1 MFDWLRRRKAR
12 SQEAPTAQAEE
23 QVPPPPSEPRGP
35 LQLWHAGSVVE
46 AEQAVTE
53 ALSANPS
60 DREALLVRGLLALQR
75 GLPAEAKR
83 VLEQVLALAPDD
95 VDTHIALGRT
105 YASLKQR
112 SAAIAAFQRARTLGP
127 DRGEPLLQLALLSL
141 ASGKQD
147 EAGAHLES
155 AIGVEPGLAEAHFQ
169 LGNLARE
176 RGRLDV
182 AERHYRD
189 ALSKNPEHAEA
200 LGNLGGL
207 LSDRGRNDEA
217 AAHLERALK
226 LKPALGPVS
235 FTLAMLRINQQ
246 RWADAARL
254 LRTSLAA
261 DPKQADANY
270 WLGNAEMGLGD
281 VAEARKAYR
290 ESVRLDGNFL
300 QARWGYVMAQIP
312 AVSRTDEEQGAAP
325 QQFALELSKLR
336 TWLRTNR
343 TPAAF
348 RAVGAQQPY
357 YLAYIPDNHR
367 AVLAEYGA
375 LSSTLMAAAKPRSAT
390 LVQSVGSKCRVGIVS
405 AHVHSHSVWHAIV
418 RGWVEH
424 LDPARFEIHLF
435 HTGST
440 RDAETEWASRRVARL
455 NHGLGDWTK
464 WAATIADSGLDVLI
478 YPEIGMDSTTVRLAS
493 LRLARTQLASWGH
506 PITTGLPTIDAFVS
520 AAAFEP
526 EGASAHYT
534 EKLICLPGVGCC
546 YRPFNTKPIKPD
558 LAAWNISPGDR
569 VLLCPGTPFKYS
581 PRDDALLVEVA
592 RRCQPCKL
600 VFFRAEPESLSILLE
615 QRLRQAFQAAGLD
628 FDRLVRFVPWQK
640 QAEFFGWLDR
650 ADVYLDNPGF
660 SGFNTTMQAFERG
673 TPVVAWEGKHMRSR
687 FASAILRQAGLDEW
701 VADTAEGFVERIER
715 LCRDASTR
723 DAVRSRIVRSRSMLF
738 DDRATV
744 DVLANELQRLATP
757 T

>member
-1 MFDWLRRRKAR
+1 MFDWLRRRKPR
-12 SQEAPTAQAEE
+12 PQEAPIVRAEE
-23 QVPPPPSEPRGP
+23 HAQPPPEPRGA
-35 LQLWHAGSVVE
+35 LQLWHAGRVGE
-46 AEQAVTE
+46 AEQAVAE
-53 ALSANPS
+53 ALRANPS
-60 DREALLVRGLLALQR
+60 DREALLVHGLLALRR

-83 VLEQVLALAPDD
+83 VLEQALALAPDD

-112 SAAIAAFQRARTLGP
+112 SAAIAAFLRARTLGP

-155 AIGVEPGLAEAHFQ
+155 AISVEPGLAEAHFQ

-207 LSDRGRNDEA
+207 LSDRGRSDEA

-226 LKPALGPVS
+226 LKPTLGPVS
-235 FTLAMLRINQQ
+235 FTLAMLRINQR

-254 LRTSLAA
+254 LRTSLSA

-281 VAEARKAYR
+281 AAEARKAYR

-312 AVSRTDEEQGAAP
+312 AVSRTDEEQRAAP
-325 QQFALELSKLR
+325 QQFARELGKLR

-375 LSSTLMAAAKPRSAT
+375 LSSTLMAAAKPRSAA

-405 AHVHSHSVWHAIV
+405 AHIHSHSVWHAIV
-418 RGWVEH
+418 RGWIEH
-424 LDPARFEIHLF
+424 LDPAQFEIHLF

-506 PITTGLPTIDAFVS
+506 PITTGLPTIDAFLS

-526 EGASAHYT
+526 EGAPAHYT
-534 EKLICLPGVGCC
+534 EKLICLLGVGCC

-558 LAAWNISPGDR
+558 LATWNISPGDR

-628 FDRLVRFVPWQK
+628 FDQFVRFVPWQK

-650 ADVYLDNPGF
+650 ADVFLDTVGF
-660 SGFNTTMQAFERG
+660 SGFNTAMQAIERG
-673 TPVVAWEGKHMRSR
+673 TPIVAWEGSFMRGR
-687 FASAILRQAGLDEW
+687 FASGTLRTVGLDEW
-701 VADTAEGFVERIER
+701 VADSAASYAGLAAR
-715 LCRDASTR
+715 LCEQASTR
-723 DAVRSRIVRSRSMLF
+723 DEVRSRLVHAKRTLF
-738 DDRATV
+738 DDRTSV
-744 DVLANELQRLATP
+744 ESLAGELEAWLK
-757 T
+757 

>member
-1 MFDWLRRRKAR
+1 VFDWLRRRKAH
-12 SQEAPTAQAEE
+12 SQEAPTVPAEE
-23 QVPPPPSEPRGP
+23 QAPAPPEPRGP
-35 LQLWHAGSVVE
+35 LQLLHAGSVVE
-46 AEQAVTE
+46 AEQAVAE
-53 ALSANPS
+53 ALGVNPS
-60 DREALLVRGLLALQR
+60 DREALLVHGLLTLRRGLA
-75 GLPAEAKR
+75 AEAKR
-83 VLEQVLALAPDD
+83 VLEQALSLAPDD

-112 SAAIAAFQRARTLGP
+112 SPAIAAFQRACTLGP

-141 ASGKQD
+141 ASGKHD

-176 RGRLDV
+176 RGRPDI

-207 LSDRGRNDEA
+207 LNDRGRADEA

-226 LKPALGPVS
+226 LNPALGPVS
-235 FTLAMLRINQQ
+235 FTLAMLRINQR

-281 VAEARKAYR
+281 VTEARKAYR

-312 AVSRTDEEQGAAP
+312 AVSRTDEEQRAAP
-325 QQFALELSKLR
+325 PQFARELSKLR
-336 TWLRTNR
+336 TWLRTSR

-375 LSSTLMAAAKPRSAT
+375 LSSTLMAAAKPRSAA
-390 LVQSVGSKCRVGIVS
+390 LVRSVGSKCRVGIVS

-418 RGWVEH
+418 RGWIEH
-424 LDPARFEIHLF
+424 LDPAQFEIHLF
-435 HTGST
+435 HTGSS

-464 WAATIADSGLDVLI
+464 WAATIADTGLDVLI

-493 LRLARTQLASWGH
+493 LRLARRQLASWGH
-506 PITTGLPTIDAFVS
+506 PITTGLPTIDAFLS
-520 AAAFEP
+520 SAAFEP

-546 YRPFNTKPIKPD
+546 YRPFNTKPIKPA
-558 LAAWNISPGDR
+558 LAAWNISPADR

-628 FDRLVRFVPWQK
+628 FDQFVRFVPWQR

-650 ADVYLDNPGF
+650 ADVFLDTIGF
-660 SGFNTTMQAFERG
+660 SGFNTAMQAIERG
-673 TPVVAWEGKHMRSR
+673 TPIVAWEGNFMRGR
-687 FASAILRQAGLDEW
+687 FASGILRRAGLDQW
-701 VADTAEGFVERIER
+701 VADTSEGYVGLIAR
-715 LCRDASTR
+715 LSEDRKLRDDVRDLTSIRRAS
-723 DAVRSRIVRSRSMLF
+723 LN
-738 DDRATV
+738 DDRAAMASLGEL
-744 DVLANELQRLATP
+744 LALSASN
-757 T
+757 